1 MLRSDQC
8 ANLRLR
14 PKLHSTP
21 PPGIMTPETCRPR
34 CCSNAGRDDTSWKQR
49 LSSIMAN
56 RPDNQSSSAPAVA
69 TTREGLIRHDKS
81 ASGLSA
87 MRRSIWTGLRLPG
100 FLIVRN
106 TNLTG
111 RSPKLRRS
119 CPTSGDSRPNA
130 FAISSTSST
139 KSARPVPLSRFLR
152 HANSARSPTP
162 SITCRTASWPCGH
175 PAPPLSGVQVR
186 YAFLLRRTV
195 PSVTPCLEAC

>member
-130 FAISSTSST
+130 FANDDPFDAAHERTRESLRCRSVSTALRWPSYSIDVSDAT
-139 KSARPVPLSRFLR
+139 TPRLWQPLLGE
-152 HANSARSPTP
+152 P
-162 SITCRTASWPCGH
+162 
-175 PAPPLSGVQVR
+175 
-186 YAFLLRRTV
+186 
-195 PSVTPCLEAC
+195 

>member
-1 MLRSDQC
+1 M
-8 ANLRLR
+8 
-14 PKLHSTP
+14 
-21 PPGIMTPETCRPR
+21 GIMTRERCRPR
-34 CCSNAGRDDTSWKQR
+34 CRSKAVRHDTSWKQR

-130 FAISSTSST
+130 FANDDPFDAAHERTRESLRCRSVSIALRWPSYSIDVSDATT
-139 KSARPVPLSRFLR
+139 PRLWQPLLGE
-152 HANSARSPTP
+152 P
-162 SITCRTASWPCGH
+162 
-175 PAPPLSGVQVR
+175 
-186 YAFLLRRTV
+186 
-195 PSVTPCLEAC
+195 

>member
-87 MRRSIWTGLRLPG
+87 MRRSIWTGLRLARILDCEKYKLDRPLAQAPAKLPHEWG
-100 FLIVRN
+100 FPAQRI
-106 TNLTG
+106 
-111 RSPKLRRS
+111 
-119 CPTSGDSRPNA
+119 
-130 FAISSTSST
+130 
-139 KSARPVPLSRFLR
+139 R
-152 HANSARSPTP
+152 H
-162 SITCRTASWPCGH
+162 
-175 PAPPLSGVQVR
+175 Q
-186 YAFLLRRTV
+186 
-195 PSVTPCLEAC
+195 